1 MKIIQLIQKPQLRGA
16 EIFACQLSKT
26 LNERGHDCIIVTL
39 FSGEATLPFEGEIF
53 HLRLS
58 KKRRFVDWGG
68 WKKLAN
74 IIAKEKPDILQANA
88 GDTLK
93 YAIISKLLFGWR
105 TPVIFRNASTVSLYI
120 KNSLVRRWNDFLF
133 TKTAHIIS
141 VSEFTKKDFLK
152 TFSTFSQRISV
163 IPIGINPNNF
173 RGDEIRNEHPPV
185 LLHVGG
191 FTFEKNHIGLM
202 RIMQSIIACRSDV
215 VLWLVGDGPLRVK
228 VENFVKANGLDKK
241 VEFFGY
247 QAHPQPF
254 FQRASLFLL
263 PSIIEGLPGVILESF
278 YFRLPV
284 ISYNAGAIGELVKP
298 GVTGFLVEK
307 GDEKCFAST
316 VIAAL
321 DDPLRFTYADNAFRT
336 F

>member
-1 MKIIQLIQKPQLRGA
+1 L
-16 EIFACQLSKT
+16 
-26 LNERGHDCIIVTL
+26 
-39 FSGEATLPFEGEIF
+39 
-53 HLRLS
+53 
-58 KKRRFVDWGG
+58 
-68 WKKLAN
+68 
-74 IIAKEKPDILQANA
+74 
-88 GDTLK
+88 
-93 YAIISKLLFGWR
+93 
-105 TPVIFRNASTVSLYI
+105 
-120 KNSLVRRWNDFLF
+120 LVRWWNDFLYS
-133 TKTAHIIS
+133 KTAHIIS
-141 VSEFTKKDFLK
+141 VSEFTKNDFLK
-152 TFSTFSQRISV
+152 TFPSFSQRISV

-173 RGDEIRNEHPPV
+173 RGDEIRNEYPPV

-202 RIMQSIIACRSDV
+202 RIMQSIITSRPDI
-215 VLWLVGDGPLRVK
+215 VLWLVGDGPLRTK
-228 VENFVKANGLDKK
+228 VENFVNANGLEKN

-284 ISYNAGAIGELVKP
+284 IAYNAGAIGELVKS

-307 GDEKCFAST
+307 GDEKSFAST

-321 DDPLRFTYADNAFRT
+321 DDPLRFTYADNAFRIVVKDYT
-336 F
+336 LSAVAERFEHAYQKLLN